1 MITIIVEWLVSEKEL
16 FHAVGWLL
24 DTISIFVVIFE
35 CLLGY
40 VNHLLS
46 LLSKEVIF
54 ILNMIHVQFG
64 VRDVR
69 GGDE

>member
-69 GGDE
+69 GGYE